1 MGNLDRLKGSFEAMV
16 SAATSRVDYFAFYPC
31 AVVSQN
37 ADGTLEL
44 RPENARLPGFSKV
57 PIRHTVPG
65 MRVTIGA
72 GDVSTCRALV
82 GFDGGD
88 PRKPFVAHFFGD
100 KVTEVKI
107 GDTTGSYEFVALAD
121 KVLTELNKIKTA
133 FDAHTHAIAAVPTTC
148 PAGVGTA
155 TGTTATSAPIPA
167 ISSVASVK
175 VKTH

>member
-16 SAATSRVDYFAFYPC
+16 SAATSRVDFLAFYPC

-44 RPENARLPGFSKV
+44 RPEDSRLPGFSKV

-100 KVTEVKI
+100 KVTEVKV
-107 GDTTGSYEFVALAD
+107 GDTTGSYEFVALAE

-133 FDAHTHAIAAVPTTC
+133 FDAHTHVVGNVAPVAPGPVVAAPTT
-148 PAGVGTA
+148 
-155 TGTTATSAPIPA
+155 SPIPT
-167 ISSVASVK
+167 ISSVASTK
-175 VKTH
+175 IKTH